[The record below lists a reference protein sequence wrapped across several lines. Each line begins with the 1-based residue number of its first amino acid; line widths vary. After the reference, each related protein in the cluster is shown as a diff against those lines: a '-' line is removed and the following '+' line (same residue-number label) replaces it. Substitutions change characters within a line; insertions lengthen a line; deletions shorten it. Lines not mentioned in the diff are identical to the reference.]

1 MADRKDVLLVQIV
14 HAFTQGFNGTEISD
28 DVAGWFHGRY
38 AGWIDKPKTNPKA
51 NGTRPL
57 DVWDAQGK
65 NFFAKFKEI
74 GEQVADAGETTVES
88 LDKIADAVERAA
100 DCPWCP
106 IQP

>member
-38 AGWIDKPKTNPKA
+38 YDWIDTKKAHPDA
-51 NGTRPL
+51 NGTSPL
-57 DVWDAQGK
+57 DVWDTQGK
-65 NFFAKFKEI
+65 KFLGKFREI
-74 GEQVADAGETTVES
+74 GQAVSGGTMTAAMLQGAAETIEKAS
-88 LDKIADAVERAA
+88 